1 MSDAEPS
8 ALCMQVTHTYSVA
21 LDRSDHCLLMY
32 GFVDDSPE
40 PLLAAV
46 DHIGGII
53 MEDEDDS
60 MYGGAPLFFSGIH
73 PQRLDRDWRGAR
85 STNCLLHMLACCSP
99 CAGNSNCHIS
109 LEPAYP
115 AVALVLHCKT
125 ACAHDQARKTGGCHR
140 KLRSRG

>member
-32 GFVDDSPE
+32 GFVDDSPAE

-60 MYGGAPLFFSGIH
+60 MYGGAPFQVFKAFTCS
-73 PQRLDRDWRGAR
+73 AR
-85 STNCLLHMLACCSP
+85 SQVGVEHLSQSGCCT
-99 CAGNSNCHIS
+99 C
-109 LEPAYP
+109 
-115 AVALVLHCKT
+115 
-125 ACAHDQARKTGGCHR
+125 
-140 KLRSRG
+140 